1 MDLGDESRDTS
12 GVTTWIEAY
21 DLTRKAMADQNGV
34 AAPGVPRV
42 TNEQAASI
50 LRYSMHTAERL
61 KLPAELT
68 ARWYELSL
76 ALAGWRQP
84 GDKFLVT
91 ETHRRAKFPD
101 GATPL
106 LWQTALNVAQVAQT
120 RGAAFVAPTVNPP
133 DDYDLV
139 LRKAWAKMLADRA
152 RSSPPD
158 VRTSD
163 ASDGPVTV
171 PVTVPDSLPLPPAT
185 PAGASTGG
193 GGGLLLLALLYFVNR
208 GRI

>member
-1 MDLGDESRDTS
+1 M
-12 GVTTWIEAY
+12 TTWIEAY
-21 DLTRKAMADQNGV
+21 DLTRQAMADQNGL

-42 TNEQAASI
+42 SNEQAASI

-61 KLPAELT
+61 KLPADLT

-76 ALAGWRQP
+76 ALAGWRAP

-91 ETHRRAKFPD
+91 EAHRRAAFPD

-120 RGAAFVAPTVNPP
+120 RGAAFAAPTVNPP
-133 DDYDLV
+133 EDYQLV

-152 RSSPPD
+152 RSSPASASD
-158 VRTSD
+158 VRPSD
-163 ASDGPVTV
+163 TDDGPVTA
-171 PVTVPDSLPLPPAT
+171 PELPLPASPAAT
-185 PAGASTGG
+185 STGG
-193 GGGLLLLALLYFVNR
+193 GGGLLLFALLYFANR